1 MLFSLLKKE
10 VGALGFA
17 LVNRTTTR
25 KRKPSKV
32 RGAGAKLLIGL
43 LGVYVLGIF
52 GFLFF
57 MLSDSMCKP
66 FVDAGLGWVYFAF
79 LGLMGLTLNVI
90 GSSMSTYSTLYQ
102 AKDNEFLLSLPIKPK
117 LILFTRILTCY
128 GISLLMTM
136 LVMVPAFIVY
146 GLNYEVTAG
155 LIAGWVVIT
164 IVLAVMGLI
173 LSLFIGWIIALIT
186 ARIGNSKKGIAS
198 LIFVVVFLGAY
209 FYFYSSAVEVIQ
221 KILLYGEEIGEFI
234 KSFIYPIY
242 LMGDASLGNFTSL
255 LLFTAIVLA
264 IFVLIYIILSA
275 TFIKL
280 VTMKKGGKR
289 TKYKEK
295 ELNASSVGGSLLKRE
310 LTRFKMSSAYLVNCG
325 LGVVFYV
332 LIFVASFIFK
342 DMLTEN
348 LLPAFNMTLGEG
360 VLYGIVAIMITYLAM
375 MSPISS
381 CSISLEAKT
390 LWILQSMP
398 VDMWDVIKAKINLHL
413 ILMIPS
419 SLLATGG
426 LIFIFGFSPIE
437 SVLMIAFVVAF
448 NVFYAVWGICRN
460 IRKPSF
466 NWVSETQA
474 VKQGTSTLV
483 CMLGSMGILMI
494 FIIGA
499 LVLAEFIST
508 TTAIMIAMIA
518 AIAFFAL
525 MTYIRVKW
533 LKRTG
538 REMLKYM

>member
-221 KILLYGEEIGEFI
+221 QILLYGEEIGEFI

-332 LIFVASFIFK
+332 LIFVAAFIFK
-342 DMLTEN
+342 DMLTEK

-448 NVFYAVWGICRN
+448 NAFYAVWGICRN

>member
-128 GISLLMTM
+128 GISLLVTM

-186 ARIGNSKKGIAS
+186 ARIGNGKKGIAS

-221 KILLYGEEIGEFI
+221 QILLYGEEIGEFI

-332 LIFVASFIFK
+332 LIFVAAFIFK

-360 VLYGIVAIMITYLAM
+360 VLYAIVAIMIVYLAM
-375 MSPISS
+375 MSPVSS

-413 ILMIPS
+413 LLLIPS

-437 SVLMIAFVVAF
+437 SVLMIALVVAF

>member
-66 FVDAGLGWVYFAF
+66 LVDAGLGWVYFAF

-128 GISLLMTM
+128 GISLLTTI

-164 IVLAVMGLI
+164 IVLALMGLI

-325 LGVVFYV
+325 LGVAFYV
-332 LIFVASFIFK
+332 LIFVAAFIFK
-342 DMLTEN
+342 DMLTEK

-360 VLYGIVAIMITYLAM
+360 VLYAIVAIMITYLAM

-483 CMLGSMGILMI
+483 CMLGSMGILMV